1 LQHFVTPTRK
11 KDWKSNSQK
20 SLQFELFSCGY
31 LYESKFKTRG
41 TADFGYMLVIYGYFS
56 MNHPIPI
63 PIPISP
69 GREVL
74 DDFLRQRAKKNG
86 ATLINGLFMG
96 MALPEIL
103 GEPLGKHWI
112 GSGVQ
117 LVKLLTGLFGKSS
130 WVWGSLPI
138 KNMGILIN
146 NG

>member
-1 LQHFVTPTRK
+1 
-11 KDWKSNSQK
+11 
-20 SLQFELFSCGY
+20 
-31 LYESKFKTRG
+31 
-41 TADFGYMLVIYGYFS
+41 MLVIYAYFS

-74 DDFLRQRAKKNG
+74 DDFLRQRAKTNG

-96 MALPEIL
+96 TALPEIL

-117 LVKLLTGLFGKSS
+117 LVKLLTGLFGESAVGCGEIYLS
-130 WVWGSLPI
+130 RTWGF
-138 KNMGILIN
+138 
-146 NG
+146 